1 MTEDWSADV
10 KKYIS
15 DPNATAIAGIVRYCG
30 IALQKRDSSLVS
42 FNDREEMDRVRSNFL
57 KKKLGLTNSDAEL
70 DAAIKAVSE
79 KMRSDHTKNRVTVYY
94 LLAEHFGKLSTL
106 S

>member
-10 KKYIS
+10 KKYVS
-15 DPNATAIAGIVRYCG
+15 DPNATAIASIVRYCG

-79 KMRSDHTKNRVTVYY
+79 KMKSDHTKNRVTVYY